1 MLLLS
6 FKSVVVKQAISIS
19 YTLFDTATRTELC
32 TISCVMTQEC
42 QKEKKTVPVLV
53 ITWLY
58 TNPLFVGFK
67 YGACLMYLLALFAK
81 EQYHAQYIILDDTTD
96 VPPWHEESPQP
107 CIGPERLVK
116 MDKFMASSRFIQP
129 RLRTLLSLVTLH
141 FTIEH

>member
-6 FKSVVVKQAISIS
+6 FKSVVHQQAISIS

-96 VPPWHEESPQP
+96 AQKQQL

-116 MDKFMASSRFIQP
+116 MDKFLASRFIQP
-129 RLRTLLSLVTLH
+129 RLSTLMSLVTLH
-141 FTIEH
+141 FTVEH